1 MTHINLLNNNLYL
14 CIMINA
20 KVKIIEEDY
29 PSNLEEELNQFLKT
43 IDVRQIIKTEY
54 SSGISAGQYDTKRT
68 SSVIIYYVGLDDIRD
83 IKISNVLEVK

>member
-1 MTHINLLNNNLYL
+1 
-14 CIMINA
+14 MINA

-29 PSNLEEELNQFLKT
+29 PSNLEEELNKFLKT

-68 SSVIIYYVGLDDIRD
+68 SSVIIYYVGFEDIRD

>member
-1 MTHINLLNNNLYL
+1 
-14 CIMINA
+14 MINA

>member
-1 MTHINLLNNNLYL
+1 
-14 CIMINA
+14 MINA

-68 SSVIIYYVGLDDIRD
+68 SSVIIYYVGFEDIRD